1 MGSLNPLK
9 KPKSAPAPTPYQPS
23 AETKELERKQ
33 SEEAR
38 EQESELA
45 ERKAMRK
52 KKAAGRSSL
61 LTGAATGVDEK
72 QTTLG

>member
-1 MGSLNPLK
+1 MGNPFK
-9 KPKSAPAPTPYQPS
+9 KPKVQSYEPS
-23 AETKELERKQ
+23 AETKELQRMQ
-33 SEEAR
+33 SEEAK

-52 KKAAGRSSL
+52 KKAAGRGSL
-61 LTGAATGVDEK
+61 LTGAATGVEDK